1 MAPNNK
7 EKGGLSHS
15 AQKKANAE
23 GKKTQKAKGP
33 SGDQNKKKQ
42 QDVQCPICK
51 AVVKKVVDMKA
62 HFDSKHPKE
71 TFDATKHAIPI

>member
-23 GKKTQKAKGP
+23 AKKPGKTKGP
-33 SGDQNKKKQ
+33 SGDKKQ
-42 QDVQCPICK
+42 QQEVQCPICK
-51 AVVKKVVDMKA
+51 TVVKKVVDMKA
-62 HFDSKHPKE
+62 HFESKHSKE
-71 TFDATKHAIPI
+71 TFDPSKHAVPV